1 MKIRKLKNYF
11 HCLLVGVTTIWLLA
25 ASAWPATSRVKDIAA
40 FQGVRDNQLIGYGLV
55 VGLDGTGDSRQTR
68 FTTQTLSN
76 LLNLEGIVVPAQS
89 IQVKNT
95 AAVMVTADLPPFA
108 RIGARIDVTVSSAGD
123 ASSLQ
128 GGVLLMTPLKAAN
141 GQVYSVAQGPV
152 SIGGFAVRTSTSS
165 VQKNQPTAG
174 RIPDGAIV
182 EREISF
188 TLQGKDRLRLLLH
201 EGDFTTASRLASV
214 INHSMDSDLAL
225 PLDNRTVEIMV
236 PERYRRNVVQFITQ
250 IENESLEIDR
260 VAKVVLNEKT
270 GTVIFGKE
278 VKIAPVTIVHGSL
291 TVQVGTQFAISQP
304 GAFSGGETAVVPNET
319 VEVGEQ
325 LAESVTIPEG
335 ATIEEIVR
343 GLNAIGATPRDVLA
357 IIQAIKAAG
366 ALQSELEII

>member
-1 MKIRKLKNYF
+1 MKKKRLADRFCRITLQALVFYF
-11 HCLLVGVTTIWLLA
+11 IAL
-25 ASAWPATSRVKDIAA
+25 SAWPAVSRIKDIAA

-76 LLNLEGIVVPAQS
+76 LLNLEGIVVSAQS

-95 AAVMVTADLPPFA
+95 AAAMVTANLPPFS
-108 RIGARIDVTVSSAGD
+108 RIGARIDVTVSSIGD

-128 GGVLLMTPLKAAN
+128 GGVLLMTPLKAPN
-141 GQVYSVAQGPV
+141 GQVYAVGQGPV
-152 SIGGFAVRTSTSS
+152 SIGGFAVRTATSA
-165 VQKNQPTAG
+165 VQKNQPTVG

-182 EREISF
+182 EMETSF
-188 TLQGKDRLRLLLH
+188 SLQGKDRLRLLLH
-201 EGDFTTASRLASV
+201 EGDFTTANRLALL
-214 INHSMDSDLAL
+214 INKAMSSDLAV
-225 PLDNRTVEIMV
+225 PLDNRAVEIRV
-236 PERYRRNVVQFITQ
+236 PELYRRNVVEFITR

-270 GTVIFGKE
+270 GTIIFGKE

-304 GAFSGGETAVVPNET
+304 GAFSSGETAVVPNQT

-325 LAESVTIPEG
+325 LAESITIPEG
-335 ATIEEIVR
+335 ATIEEIIR

-366 ALQSELEII
+366 ALQSEVEII